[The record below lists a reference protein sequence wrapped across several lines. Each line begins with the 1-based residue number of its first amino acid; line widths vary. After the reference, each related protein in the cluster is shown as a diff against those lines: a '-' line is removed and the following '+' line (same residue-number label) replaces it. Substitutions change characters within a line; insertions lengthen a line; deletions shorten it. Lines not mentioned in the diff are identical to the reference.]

1 MNKIKYLQTDSRWGG
16 LGYPKSPYC
25 LRNCG
30 CGEVAICNCII
41 EMDRFKK
48 YTPAVIQ
55 PYCKQFAAPN
65 GDGTY
70 WSGIPAMM
78 KHYGMTEVMEHATM
92 ASLWKELAK
101 GDRVCILLMGS
112 RPGGSKGVHWTSGGH
127 YIAGVA
133 YKKSGSEHMLYIKD
147 SYSNSSLRNG
157 WLGYSTHLR
166 NDVVKVWSGKLAVKK
181 KAHAPTT
188 PYTGKLPT
196 ADVKMGSKGENVKRL
211 QTFLNWRFGGYPLTP
226 LAVDGICGECTVSR
240 INRFKR
246 LYEKKYGLKPNGVFG
261 ASSRKVAEKVVA
273 AYAPE
278 PLKAWY
284 DAMTTQYNWSKDQ
297 AYSWTSPTVESSKTK
312 GTCITFPAVSL
323 QRLGLLPS
331 GYYFYFNPATKRM
344 YEKGGYVSA
353 HPEIYQLMYP
363 KKTASELWKSGQ
375 IKKGDICGFDN
386 PGYHTM
392 VFMGMNSSGQPIWN
406 TMGHKRGLGVTYPN
420 YATRKVDM
428 IVRLKKTSK

>member
-1 MNKIKYLQTDSRWGG
+1 MNKNKYLQTDSRWGG
-16 LGYPKSPYC
+16 LGYPRSPYC

-41 EMDRFKK
+41 EIPKYRS
-48 YTPAVIQ
+48 YTPATIQ

-78 KHYGMTEVMEHATM
+78 KHYGMTEVMEHDTM
-92 ASLWKELAK
+92 PSLWKELEK
-101 GDRVCILLMGS
+101 GNRVAVYLMGS
-112 RPGGSKGVHWTSGGH
+112 RAGGSKGVHWTSGGH
-127 YIAGVA
+127 YICSVGFKWV
-133 YKKSGSEHMLYIKD
+133 GSEPYVYMKD

-157 WLGYSTHLR
+157 WMSYSGNLR
-166 NDVVKVWSGKLAVKK
+166 NDVVKVWSGKLPDKPIRK
-181 KAHAPTT
+181 APTT

-196 ADVKMGSKGENVKRL
+196 KLIKKGSKGKDVKYL
-211 QTFLNWRFGGYPLTP
+211 QNFLNWRFSNWEDIEPLD
-226 LAVDGICGECTVSR
+226 VDGICGDKTVSSM
-240 INRFKR
+240 NRFK
-246 LYEKKYGLKPNGVFG
+246 KKYGLNPNGLFG
-261 ASSRKVAEKVVA
+261 KASRSMAQKVVDK
-273 AYAPE
+273 YAVD
-278 PLKAWY
+278 PLQPWF

-344 YEKGGYVSA
+344 FEKGGYVSA
-353 HPEIYQLMYP
+353 HPEIYQVMYP

-392 VFMGMNSSGQPIWN
+392 VYMGMNSSGQPIWN
-406 TMGHKRGLGVTYPN
+406 TMGHKRGLSVTYPN
-420 YATRKVDM
+420 YANRKVDM